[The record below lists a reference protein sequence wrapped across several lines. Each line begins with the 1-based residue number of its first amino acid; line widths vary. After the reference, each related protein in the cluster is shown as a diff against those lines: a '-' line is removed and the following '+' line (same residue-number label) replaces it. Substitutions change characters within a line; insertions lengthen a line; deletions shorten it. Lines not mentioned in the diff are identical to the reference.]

1 MNKLLKK
8 MTIVLIVCASVL
20 YLQVFESVAAS
31 GVAIVNHVTAY
42 SIKRHGENY
51 SLGGPVVTVAD
62 KKISGKI
69 QILDVMVSEP
79 NTSHAFFVWMVD
91 AISKEPVSEIGG
103 FRRIVFYTMGQQNLF
118 QRCYSEDGINDFAAG
133 YCAPGPNAFVQCEA
147 KNAHGF
153 SGSIDTVGKVYCSCH
168 AGHNVCFILL
178 SCSG

>member
-91 AISKEPVSEIGG
+91 AISKEPVSKMPYEPSRSNTGLYYCVTEFNISNKPAGDYFIVVEEAREG
-103 FRRIVFYTMGQQNLF
+103 VLGRFMLRI
-118 QRCYSEDGINDFAAG
+118 
-133 YCAPGPNAFVQCEA
+133 
-147 KNAHGF
+147 K
-153 SGSIDTVGKVYCSCH
+153 
-168 AGHNVCFILL
+168 
-178 SCSG
+178 